1 MAEINART
9 LMFNLGP
16 EDAIDLTTSA
26 KIARYTERKQL
37 AYKLTD
43 EGVLLL
49 DGRGK
54 KIHLKNGV
62 VTLRNALGLHVLP
75 EGIMT
80 NVMREDVSLQG
91 QRCCAIDSIGDNIVL
106 TTDPNLTKQTNMLH
120 VRKMAL
126 VDPQLLKSLHEHTTP
141 QPPVDKILRDLDAE
155 MTSILKSDADVSE
168 KVPLYNQ
175 LLLRYNEMTKM
186 HAAIPTPVVVMKSNT
201 VDNEPV
207 AVVKSNTVDNEP
219 AAEVTAGQSTELV
232 NIVATLPKTL
242 QEKGRQLLGRLSKV
256 EWKHAILSAGTNSPN
271 KRDPPTYP
279 WSSSATLP
287 GENTCRNPHLQN
299 EFASQ
304 NLIFPQAGNRCDRSN
319 RCVVMIRRRCLI
331 FVAVTIII
339 IFAAVVFLL
348 ARAPMEHWCPGG
360 VVVVWGDRNYTDNT
374 TIRNVSEVTV
384 ALPLY
389 KE

>member
-1 MAEINART
+1 M
-9 LMFNLGP
+9 
-16 EDAIDLTTSA
+16 
-26 KIARYTERKQL
+26 
-37 AYKLTD
+37 
-43 EGVLLL
+43 
-49 DGRGK
+49 
-54 KIHLKNGV
+54 
-62 VTLRNALGLHVLP
+62 
-75 EGIMT
+75 
-80 NVMREDVSLQG
+80 
-91 QRCCAIDSIGDNIVL
+91 
-106 TTDPNLTKQTNMLH
+106 
-120 VRKMAL
+120 
-126 VDPQLLKSLHEHTTP
+126 
-141 QPPVDKILRDLDAE
+141 
-155 MTSILKSDADVSE
+155 SE

-186 HAAIPTPVVVMKSNT
+186 HAAIPTPVVVVKSNT

-207 AVVKSNTVDNEP
+207 AVMKANTVDNEP
-219 AAEVTAGQSTELV
+219 AVEVTAGQSTEPV

-242 QEKGRQLLGRLSKV
+242 QEKGRQLLRRLSKV
-256 EWKHAILSAGTNSPN
+256 EWNERGELMHEGVAIPGSNAVDLVHDLIRNRKQHAILSAGTSSPN

-319 RCVVMIRRRCLI
+319 RCVVMIRRPCLI

-348 ARAPMEHWCPGG
+348 APTPMEHWCPGG